1 MSEQNTEI
9 NTEVVNIPVVEEK
22 EVVTETPVELSPDEQ
37 RAMEHGWRPK
47 EEWEGDP
54 EDWVSARE
62 FNRRGEL
69 FARIAKYG
77 NENKEMRESLKKLF
91 NQHRQLYDAGYKKA
105 LNDLKQQKL
114 EAADV
119 GDTRK
124 LLEIDEQIDNL
135 REEHKNAIETF
146 DKEVATPS
154 TPATNEEHQLA
165 YEQWMSVNPWYG
177 KNADLTRV
185 ADTLAREMV
194 SGAQKAGKTVDY
206 KQVLA
211 TVAKEVR
218 ANNPQYFDKE
228 RKTSNVDT
236 GSPAPR
242 TRGNGNSKY
251 SLSQIPEGERDIAR
265 TILASTGMKEEEY
278 VKQYLNANR

>member
-1 MSEQNTEI
+1 MQMSEQNTEI

-62 FNRRGEL
+62 FNR
-69 FARIAKYG
+69 
-77 NENKEMRESLKKLF
+77 
-91 NQHRQLYDAGYKKA
+91 RQLYDAGYKKA

-194 SGAQKAGKTVDY
+194 SSAQKAGKTVDY